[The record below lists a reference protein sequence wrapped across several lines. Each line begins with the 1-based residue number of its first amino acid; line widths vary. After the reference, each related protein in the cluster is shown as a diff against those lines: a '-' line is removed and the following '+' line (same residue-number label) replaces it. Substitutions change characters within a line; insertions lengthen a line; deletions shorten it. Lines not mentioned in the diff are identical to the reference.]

1 MASGTIMDGA
11 THSQS
16 TNKILL
22 TSNVLVQ
29 NQVNT
34 LIKNALEQ
42 IGSVPTQPI
51 QQQPQE
57 SVDPPPQISTFTSPT
72 TGGGY

>member
-34 LIKNALEQ
+34 
-42 IGSVPTQPI
+42 
-51 QQQPQE
+51 
-57 SVDPPPQISTFTSPT
+57 FTSPT